1 MKLII
6 TISKDKYCYIQ
17 GLKQGNTDYAT
28 TRMLYHAVKHGKP
41 YLERGKWIPVSER
54 LPEEPGEYLIVWTGI
69 LGEHGTKRTRPLMSI
84 AEYEIYDPENYAD
97 WITTMYEFEYYHDIK
112 VLAWM
117 PLPEPYKAESEN
129 KKSCNSCTNS
139 QETDGSSC
147 YECVKGI
154 CDNYKAESE
163 ENYEKL

>member
-1 MKLII
+1 MTLDDAIKIYTNNAEYERMVGNL
-6 TISKDKYCYIQ
+6 Q
-17 GLKQGNTDYAT
+17 GCLDFRQLAEWLSELKQLREQT
-28 TRMLYHAVKHGKP
+28 
-41 YLERGKWIPVSER
+41 KWIPTDER

-117 PLPEPYKAESEN
+117 PLPEPYR
-129 KKSCNSCTNS
+129 
-139 QETDGSSC
+139 
-147 YECVKGI
+147 
-154 CDNYKAESE
+154 AESE
-163 ENYEKL
+163 EG